1 MRAVAI
7 AVILGSTLV
16 VTLLVVTLLVVAPL
30 ALDRFYRWSSARAWR
45 RAGRHVASYT
55 PPPLQDRLVI
65 TPGLSAEDVI
75 YFQMQLILAGSHLVV
90 TTEPVRVSAYGR
102 HFIHDGNGPVDV
114 DTHLRYVKRLMVEQG
129 VIS

>member
-1 MRAVAI
+1 MSAVAVGAVLASI
-7 AVILGSTLV
+7 FVVILLFAT
-16 VTLLVVTLLVVAPL
+16 PL

-45 RAGRHVASYT
+45 RAERHVASYT

-75 YFQMQLILAGSHLVV
+75 YFQMQLMLAGSHLVV
-90 TTEPVRVSAYGR
+90 TTEPISKVSTYGR
-102 HFIHDGNGPVDV
+102 HFIHDGNGWIDV

>member
-1 MRAVAI
+1 MSAVA
-7 AVILGSTLV
+7 VGTILGSTFV
-16 VTLLVVTLLVVAPL
+16 VILLFATPL

-45 RAGRHVASYT
+45 RAERHIASYT
-55 PPPLQDRLVI
+55 PPPLKDRLVI
-65 TPGLSAEDVI
+65 TPGLSAQDVI

-102 HFIHDGNGPVDV
+102 HFIHDGNGWIDV
-114 DTHLRYVKRLMVEQG
+114 DTHLRYIKRLMVEQG